1 MTIATETKAAGGK
14 RERILRAAVDVFAQT
29 GYHNARVSDVAR
41 VAGVADGTIY
51 LYFTNKE
58 ELLVT
63 IFRESA
69 HRHFDA
75 LRDAL
80 RAASDPAVKIRIAIE
95 HHLRAFGADRAL
107 AIVMQVELR
116 QSLKFITQLTRD
128 EVTAYLTI
136 LKEIVEE
143 GQKKGAFRTNFHPQ
157 LVANSIFGIVDEL
170 VTAWILSEK
179 EYALAD
185 QSGEVSELVLG
196 GLAKPR

>member
-1 MTIATETKAAGGK
+1 MTIVTETKAGK

-63 IFRESA
+63 IFREAA
-69 HRHFDA
+69 HRHFDVLKEA
-75 LRDAL
+75 LRT
-80 RAASDPAVKIRIAIE
+80 ASDPSEKIRIAIA

-128 EVTAYLTI
+128 EVTAYLTM
-136 LKEIVEE
+136 LKQIVEE
-143 GQKKGAFRTNFHPQ
+143 GQKQGTFRSNFHPQ

-179 EYALAD
+179 EYVLAD
-185 QSGEVSELVLG
+185 QSGEVAELVLS
-196 GLAKPR
+196 GLAKTR